1 MKAISDLKHRVVQHL
16 NQSGRMLS
24 LATIDNYA
32 IFNAYRFLEEGGLS
46 RVLVRLLQA
55 NSNVCNA
62 DVAEVLQ
69 VISQHTSAT
78 TQGDVP
84 QLISY

>member
-32 IFNAYRFLEEGGLS
+32 IFK
-46 RVLVRLLQA
+46 
-55 NSNVCNA
+55 
-62 DVAEVLQ
+62 
-69 VISQHTSAT
+69 
-78 TQGDVP
+78 
-84 QLISY
+84 